1 MKPWKTFL
9 LLATIA
15 SLPALAFGQQRV
27 DIQLHRGDDGALK
40 VLLTAANDFDG
51 LLSSLVFTLAWDTTR
66 MAAEPILSQS
76 PEQHL
81 AIPLA
86 ASGPAFSVGATK
98 YRKYAGIGMTPLFEG
113 PLRLQAGKS
122 LCIAQVDGL
131 LPEAAHI
138 SQASWLRERR
148 HNGAFYVSL
157 NGADMTGQVMS
168 ASDGATPLAGP
179 DFSIA
184 PNPYGGGPLTYA
196 FFAQEDGM
204 VQLTLFNAQA
214 KQVAHWTIST
224 MAGNNTG
231 VLLPPSLAP
240 GAYSVRSR
248 SAGMDK
254 TVPLMVV
261 ER

>member
-1 MKPWKTFL
+1 
-9 LLATIA
+9 
-15 SLPALAFGQQRV
+15 
-27 DIQLHRGDDGALK
+27 
-40 VLLTAANDFDG
+40 
-51 LLSSLVFTLAWDTTR
+51 

-76 PEQHL
+76 PKQHL

-86 ASGPAFSVGATK
+86 ASGPAFSIGATK

-148 HNGAFYVSL
+148 HNGAFYFSL
-157 NGADMTGQVMS
+157 NGAHMTAQVLT
-168 ASDGATPLAGP
+168 ASEGMTPLAGP
-179 DFSIA
+179 DFSIT

-204 VQLTLFNAQA
+204 VQLTLCNAQA

-224 MAGNNTG
+224 AAGSNTG
-231 VLLPPSLAP
+231 VLFPPSIAP
-240 GAYSVRSR
+240 GAYTVGLRSV
-248 SAGMDK
+248 GMEK
-254 TVPLMVV
+254 TVPLLVV